1 MVFMDDTPYD
11 WQAGLTVADLL
22 ARLPDGDSYAV
33 VKLDGK
39 LVSRPFFAVT
49 RVPDGARIVPVPMIA
64 GG

>member
-1 MVFMDDTPYD
+1 MVYIDDAPYE
-11 WQAGLTVADLL
+11 WQPDLSVADLL
-22 ARLPDGDSYAV
+22 ARLPDGECIAV

-39 LVSRPFFAVT
+39 LVSRPFFTTT